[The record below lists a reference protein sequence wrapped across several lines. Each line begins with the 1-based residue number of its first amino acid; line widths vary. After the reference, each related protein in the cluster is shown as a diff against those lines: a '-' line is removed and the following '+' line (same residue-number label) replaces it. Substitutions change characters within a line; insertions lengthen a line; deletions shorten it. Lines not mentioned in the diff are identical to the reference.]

1 MPFRSR
7 DLFDDSSMSFG
18 DHLEELRFYLIRALI
33 GVIIV
38 SGFTLAFGN
47 SLVALVRQPI
57 DRALLRHGLIEYAVD
72 DMGTESFVD
81 RLNDWWASGTP
92 EETVVDPDDPEAVEQ
107 AAELERGVK
116 KAAKMKGDQISVEIP
131 AGDLVAA
138 LHKVNPESFPAPNDP
153 PTKAERQ
160 PIEIKIRAPEF
171 SIFRDYVVKSN
182 RPVTL
187 NVQEAFLTYVKV
199 ALVCGLVFSS
209 PWIFYNL
216 WMFVAVGLYDH
227 ERKFVYMYGTMSLV
241 LFLTGAIFCFF
252 VVFPFV
258 LEFLLSFNAWLEV
271 QPQIRLSE
279 WVSFAVI
286 LPLMFGISFQLP
298 LVMVFLNRLDIISET
313 TYREQRRIAILV
325 IAAVSMLLTPSD
337 PTSMLLMMFPLV
349 FLYELGIWLCR
360 LNPVA
365 NPFGDEAEPVT

>member
-1 MPFRSR
+1 MPLRSR
-7 DLFDDSSMSFG
+7 DLFEDSSMSFG
-18 DHLEELRFYLIRALI
+18 DHLEELRFYLIRSLI

-47 SLVALVRQPI
+47 SLVSLVRRPI

-81 RLNDWWASGTP
+81 RFNDWWNSEPGEP
-92 EETVVDPDDPEAVEQ
+92 VVEPLDPEDVVNEEASPEKTVE
-107 AAELERGVK
+107 K
-116 KAAKMKGDQISVEIP
+116 TAKMKGDQIAVEIP
-131 AGDLVAA
+131 AGDLIAA
-138 LHKVNPESFPAPNDP
+138 LHKVNPDTFPAPSDP
-153 PTKAERQ
+153 PTKAEQQ
-160 PIEIKIRAPEF
+160 PIEMKIRAPEF
-171 SIFRDYVVKSN
+171 LIFRDYVVKSN

-199 ALVCGLVFSS
+199 ALVCGVVFSS

-227 ERKFVYMYGTMSLV
+227 ERKFVYLYGAMSLI
-241 LFLTGAIFCFF
+241 LFLTGAVFCFF

-298 LVMVFLNRLDIISET
+298 LVMVFLNRLDIISEPT
-313 TYREQRRIAILV
+313 FREQRRIAILV
-325 IAAVSMLLTPSD
+325 IAGVSMLLTPSD
-337 PTSMLLMMFPLV
+337 PTSMLLMMFPLI

-365 NPFGDEAEPVT
+365 NPFGDDPEPAV